1 MHFTGVLAVSA
12 SLFAV
17 AFANDPL
24 AFTAWPKDIQAGKP
38 VTLTW
43 AGGVPDQ
50 PVTLTLRKGTSTN
63 LQDVEIITAQAKDGT
78 FTWTPGD
85 NVKSGQD
92 YAFQITQG
100 GERNYSALLK
110 AGPAVKA
117 DSASESSQ
125 TNTAATNIHAAQ
137 TSSSSSS
144 TTSNSS
150 SSSASSGTTAAQ
162 PNTTTSKLLISSS
175 AAATPSSSPASS
187 TTIVHSVT
195 AAEPF
200 ETSHIKNGKAASATG
215 SIQNGR
221 ASSLQSYSP
230 LVMGALGMLVY
241 LLQ

>member
-1 MHFTGVLAVSA
+1 MHFTSVLAVSA

-17 AFANDPL
+17 AYANDPL

-43 AGGVPDQ
+43 AGGAPDQ

-85 NVKSGQD
+85 NVKSGED

-117 DSASESSQ
+117 VSASQSSQ
-125 TNTAATNIHAAQ
+125 TNTATATNTNSAQ
-137 TSSSSSS
+137 TSSTSSSSS
-144 TTSNSS
+144 T
-150 SSSASSGTTAAQ
+150 SSGTTATQASA
-162 PNTTTSKLLISSS
+162 TTSKPLISSS
-175 AAATPSSSPASS
+175 AAATPSSSPVSS
-187 TTIVHSVT
+187 TTVTNSVT

-200 ETSHIKNGKAASATG
+200 ETSNIKNGKKASATSG
-215 SIQNGR
+215 VQDGG
-221 ASSLQSYSP
+221 ASSLQSYSQ
-230 LVMGALGMLVY
+230 LFMGALGMLVY
-241 LLQ
+241 LIQ